1 MSNILFGVVC
11 LDIYT
16 NTGLIRPG
24 CGILHN
30 AYHLQQLNQQPLLIT
45 RIGQTQSAPFLD
57 FLRAHRIAFLPELI
71 VTPGQSASID
81 IAIQESGEAIISNFT
96 LGVWQEFRLQPAEE
110 TRLAQAANVHTVLAA
125 GVITEFRRLLVEGR
139 LEQAFVSADF
149 LSFNN
154 FTLDSFAQIIDHID
168 LAFIGWKRDLSHPTV
183 AAIRDLVSARQVLV
197 VMTLGERGIQVF
209 NSLEKG
215 NFQERFFEVDKV
227 AVQGNTNGCG
237 DAFIAYFLAEY
248 WQSRNL
254 EKAIAQGKIGGAKAT
269 AWNFALPDEAYLD

>member
-1 MSNILFGVVC
+1 MSNILIGVVC

-16 NTGLIRPG
+16 NTGLVRPG

-30 AYHLQQLNQQPLLIT
+30 AYHLQRLGRQPLLIT
-45 RIGQTQSAPFLD
+45 RIGWEQSTVFLN
-57 FLRAHRIAFLPELI
+57 FLKAHRIAFLPELI
-71 VTPGQSASID
+71 ATPGRSASIN
-81 IAIQESGEAIISNFT
+81 IAIQESGEAVISNFT
-96 LGVWQEFRLQPAEE
+96 RGVWQDFRVQPAEE
-110 TRLAQAANVHTVLAA
+110 ARLAQAANVHTVLAD
-125 GVITEFRRLLVEGR
+125 GVITEFRRLLAENR
-139 LEQAFVSADF
+139 LAHAFVSADF

-154 FTLDSFAQIIDHID
+154 FTLDSFAQIIDQIN

-183 AAIRDLVSARQVLV
+183 AAIRDLVSERQVLAV
-197 VMTLGERGIQVF
+197 ITLGEWGIQVF
-209 NSLEKG
+209 NSLEK
-215 NFQERFFEVDKV
+215 NKLQECFFEVDKI

-269 AWNFALPDEAYLD
+269 AWNFALPDAAYLD